1 MNRLVAVILAA
12 LAAAGSLGLAATP
25 AVAATPPKVVVIVGP
40 AGSMTAAYRSEAEAI
55 AAEAR
60 RWTSDVT
67 TLLSPNATWELAK
80 PALQGANVVVY
91 LGHGNGFPSP
101 YSSTLLPATQ
111 DGLGLNP
118 YAGSGDSTTR
128 YWGEAYLAAEVRLAP
143 GALVLLHHLCYASGN
158 SEPGRGE
165 PTIDVAQQRV
175 DNMAAGWSA
184 AGAGAVIAD
193 AHRGSVYY
201 MNALFATSQTLDSL
215 WRVAPGANWNLIPFQ
230 SVRTPGRLGQLDPE
244 TPTTG
249 FYRSFLGDP
258 SLTTD
263 AVRGATASDPLPPAD
278 PALGAPVVPAP
289 PDVVPPTLVPVGN
302 ALAPVTFSPNGDGVG
317 ESIALPLALGESGLL
332 EVAIAAEG
340 GGPVRAWSLPVAP
353 GRTTVTWD
361 GRDDAGAVVP
371 DGRYLASVTARD
383 AAGNAAPP
391 LQKRIA
397 VHTALAGV
405 AVSLPAIWPADPN
418 GTAPRATE
426 VSFTLATAAT
436 VSVAILDAAGRTVAT
451 IAPRAPRAAGFHA
464 VAWDGTGADGSP
476 VAPGTYRASVVA
488 ASGGLATRVGVPVGV
503 GPFAL
508 VPGRSVAVRGS
519 ILVLTASAAGPV
531 AAPPVVRIVQ
541 PGLAAR
547 SVRMVLEGDRWVARI
562 PVLRGG
568 TAGRLSIAVA
578 GTDLLG
584 LRSVAQLSIPLR

>member
-12 LAAAGSLGLAATP
+12 LAAAGSLGLAASP
-25 AVAATPPKVVVIVGP
+25 AAAATPPKVVVIVGP
-40 AGSMTAAYRSEAEAI
+40 AGSMTASYRSEAEAI

-67 TLLSPNATWELAK
+67 TFFSANATWELVK

-111 DGLGLNP
+111 NGLGLNP
-118 YAGSGDSTTR
+118 YPGSGDSTTR

-165 PTIDVAQQRV
+165 PTVEVAQQRV

-215 WRVAPGANWNLIPFQ
+215 WRVAPGANWNLIPFP

-258 SLTTD
+258 TLTTD
-263 AVRGATASDPLPPAD
+263 AVRGATAPDPLVPPD

-289 PDVVPPTLVPVGN
+289 ADVLPPTLAPVGN
-302 ALAPVTFSPNGDGVG
+302 ALAPATFSPNGDGVG
-317 ESIALPLALGESGLL
+317 ESVSLPLVLGESGLL
-332 EVAIAAEG
+332 EVAISAEG
-340 GGPVRAWSLPVAP
+340 GGPVRAWSLPVAA

-361 GRDDAGAVVP
+361 GRDDGGAVVS
-371 DGRYLASVTARD
+371 DGRYVATVSARD
-383 AAGNAAPP
+383 AAGNASPP
-391 LQKRIA
+391 LEKRLA

-405 AVSLPAIWPADPN
+405 ATSLPAIWPADPN
-418 GTAPRATE
+418 GSAPRAAE
-426 VSFTLATAAT
+426 VSFTLGAAAT

-451 IAPRAPRAAGFHA
+451 VAPRAPRDAGFHA
-464 VAWDGTGADGSP
+464 VGWDGTGADGRP
-476 VAPGTYRASVVA
+476 VAPGAYRASVVA
-488 ASGGLATRVGVPVGV
+488 ASGGLATRIGVPLWV

-508 VPGRSVAVRGS
+508 ATDRSIAVRGRV
-519 ILVLTASAAGPV
+519 LVLAAAAAEPV
-531 AAPPVVRIVQ
+531 AAPPVARVTQ
-541 PGLAAR
+541 PGLPAR

-568 TAGRLSIAVA
+568 TAGRLSIAVV

-584 LRSVAQLSIPLR
+584 LRGVAQLSIPLR